1 MITAALPYANGP
13 VHIGHL
19 AGVYIPA
26 DVYARF
32 QRRSGKDVAFICGS
46 DEHGIPITIRAKKE
60 GVTPQDIV
68 DKYHEIIKKSF
79 SDLGISF
86 DEYSRTTSEKH
97 YETSQDFFKVLY
109 EKGKFTE
116 EMSEQYFDE
125 QAGEF
130 LADRYIVGTCPN
142 CGNENAYGDQCE
154 KCGSTLS
161 PSELINPKSMLSGNV
176 PILKETKNWYL
187 PLNEY
192 EDFLNEWIIEGHKD
206 DWKTNVY
213 GQVKSW
219 LNDGLKPRAMT
230 RDLNWGVPVPLPG
243 AEGKVLYVWF
253 DAPIGYISFTKE
265 WAEKNG
271 KDWKDYWQSEASDL
285 VHFIG
290 KDNIVFHCIIFPAM
304 MKAHGDYIMPANVP
318 AFEFLNLEN
327 DKISTSRNWA
337 VWAHEYVEDFP
348 GQQDVLRYALLSSA
362 PETKDNNFTWKD
374 FQTKNNSELVGIF
387 GNFINRVAVLI
398 HKYYDG
404 IVPHPL
410 TSITT
415 KQEKIL
421 QNLDSIHLDKNKDIE
436 IKEVYVNEDVLA
448 EINNSAKEIAGFLE
462 NYEFRNSLTAL
473 MNLARFGNQYLQTEE
488 PWKTI
493 KDSPEKAANSLFVGA
508 QIAVALAQLCEPF
521 MPFSSEKLLT
531 MFNVQKSEWIDVETK
546 SVLIESGH
554 QINASSLLFS
564 KIEDDVIEAQIQKL
578 ENTKQNNK
586 KTNPN
591 ANPMKDEITFD
602 DFTKID
608 LRTATILEAEKVEK
622 ADKLLKL
629 TVDTGV
635 DVRTVVSG
643 IAESFTPEEVIGKQ
657 VMILLNLAPRKIRG
671 IESQGMLLLT
681 TKPDGK
687 LSFVT
692 PDDSNV
698 ENGIEI
704 G

>member
-19 AGVYIPA
+19 AGVYVPA
-26 DVYARF
+26 DAYARF
-32 QRRSGKDVAFICGS
+32 QRRLGKDVAFICGS

-68 DKYHEIIKKSF
+68 DKYHEVIKKSF

-86 DEYSRTTSEKH
+86 DEYSRTTSKKH
-97 YETSQDFFKVLY
+97 HEVSQEFFKTLY
-109 EKGKFTE
+109 NKEKFQE
-116 EMSEQYFDE
+116 EISEQYFDE
-125 QAGEF
+125 QANEF
-130 LADRYIVGTCPN
+130 LADRYIVGTCPT
-142 CGNENAYGDQCE
+142 CGNDGAYGDQCE

-161 PSELINPKSMLSGNV
+161 PSELINPKSALSGNIPV
-176 PILKETKNWYL
+176 LKETKNWYL
-187 PLNEY
+187 PLNQY
-192 EDFLNEWIIEGHKD
+192 EDFLNDWIIEGHKD
-206 DWKTNVY
+206 DWKPNVY

-230 RDLNWGVPVPLPG
+230 RDLNWGVPVPLSD

-271 KDWKDYWQSEASDL
+271 KNWKDYWQNENTDL
-285 VHFIG
+285 IHFIG

-304 MKAHGDYIMPANVP
+304 MKAHGDYVMPTNVP

-337 VWAHEYVEDFP
+337 VWAHEYVEEFP

-404 IVPHPL
+404 TVPHGDANANEL
-410 TSITT
+410 REI
-415 KQEKIL
+415 EK
-421 QNLDSIHLDKNKDIE
+421 
-436 IKEVYVNEDVLA
+436 
-448 EINNSAKEIAGFLE
+448 SAKEIETFLE
-462 NYEFRNSLTAL
+462 NFEFRNALAAL

-493 KDSPEKAANSLFVGA
+493 KENPEKTAHSLFVGA

-521 MPFSSEKLLT
+521 MPFSSEKLLK
-531 MFNVQKSEWIDVETK
+531 MFNIDKKNWQEI
-546 SVLIESGH
+546 SGVLIESGH
-554 QINASSLLFS
+554 QIGEASLLYS
-564 KIEDDVIEAQIQKL
+564 KIEDDVIEVQIQKL
-578 ENTKQNNK
+578 ENTKQSNK

-591 ANPMKDEITFD
+591 ANPMKNEIQFD

-629 TVDTGV
+629 KVDTGV

-643 IAESFTPEEVIGKQ
+643 IAESFTPEECVGKQ

-692 PDDSNV
+692 PDDQV
-698 ENGIEI
+698 ENGVEI

>member
-1 MITAALPYANGP
+1 MSNRKMITAALPYANGP

-32 QRRSGKDVAFICGS
+32 QRRSGKEVAFICGS

-86 DEYSRTTSEKH
+86 DEYSRTTSQKH
-97 YETSQDFFKVLY
+97 YETSQEFFKVLY

-116 EMSEQYFDE
+116 EVSEQYFDE

-192 EDFLNEWIIEGHKD
+192 ESFLNEWIIEGHKD
-206 DWKTNVY
+206 DWKPNVY

-271 KDWKDYWQSEASDL
+271 KDWKDYWQSAESDL

-290 KDNIVFHCIIFPAM
+290 KDNIVFHCIIFPSM
-304 MKAHGDYIMPANVP
+304 MKAHGDFIMPDNVP

-374 FQTKNNSELVGIF
+374 FQTKNNSELVNKF
-387 GNFINRVAVLI
+387 GNFINRVISFTNKNFEGKVPSGVLDEESKTVI
-398 HKYYDG
+398 K
-404 IVPHPL
+404 
-410 TSITT
+410 TT
-415 KQEKIL
+415 IEKV
-421 QNLDSIHLDKNKDIE
+421 SYHLEK
-436 IKEVYVNEDVLA
+436 
-448 EINNSAKEIAGFLE
+448 
-462 NYEFRNSLTAL
+462 YEFRNSLNAFMEL
-473 MNLARFGNQYLQTEE
+473 VDYGNLYLQNAA

-493 KDSPEKAANSLFVGA
+493 KDDINVAGQSMFVGA
-508 QIAVALAQLCEPF
+508 QIAAVVAQLCEPF
-521 MPFSSEKLLT
+521 MPFSAEKLFDY
-531 MFNVQKSEWIDVETK
+531 FNIEKKNWKDLQNSEIQ
-546 SVLIESGH
+546 IEAGH
-554 QINASSLLFS
+554 KIENAPLLFTP
-564 KIEDDVIEAQIQKL
+564 IEDSVIEAQIQKL

-586 KTNPN
+586 KTNPS
-591 ANPMKDEITFD
+591 ANPMKEEITFD

-629 TVDTGV
+629 KVDTGV

-643 IAESFTPEEVIGKQ
+643 IAESFNPEELIGKQ

-692 PDDSNV
+692 PDDSTV

>member
-1 MITAALPYANGP
+1 MQNRKMITAALPYANGP

-19 AGVYIPA
+19 AGVYVPA

-32 QRRSGKDVAFICGS
+32 QRRLGNDVAFICGS

-60 GVTPQDIV
+60 GVTPQNIV
-68 DKYHEIIKKSF
+68 DKYHAIIKKSF
-79 SDLGISF
+79 EDLGISF
-86 DEYSRTTSEKH
+86 DEYSRTSSENHKK
-97 YETSQDFFKVLY
+97 TSQDFFLKMY
-109 EKGKFTE
+109 ENGKFTE
-116 EMSEQYFDE
+116 EISEQYYDE

-142 CGNENAYGDQCE
+142 CQNDGAYGDQCE
-154 KCGSTLS
+154 KCGTTLS
-161 PSELINPKSMLSGNV
+161 PSELINPKSALSGNIPV
-176 PILKETKNWYL
+176 LKETKNWYL

-192 EDFLNEWIIEGHKD
+192 ESFLNEWIIEGHKD

-230 RDLNWGVPVPLPG
+230 RDLNWGVQVPLPD

-271 KDWKDYWQSEASDL
+271 KDWKDYWQNENSDL
-285 VHFIG
+285 IHFIG

-337 VWAHEYVEDFP
+337 VWAHEYVEEFP

-387 GNFINRVAVLI
+387 GNFINRVAVLV
-398 HKYYDG
+398 HKYYNG
-404 IVPHPL
+404 VIPEGNANAEEL
-410 TSITT
+410 
-415 KQEKIL
+415 L
-421 QNLDSIHLDKNKDIE
+421 E
-436 IKEVYVNEDVLA
+436 ISKA
-448 EINNSAKEIAGFLE
+448 AKEIHESLDK
-462 NYEFRNSLTAL
+462 YEFRNALSAL

-493 KDSPEKAANSLFVGA
+493 KDQPEKAAHSLFVGA

-521 MPFSSEKLLT
+521 MPFSSEKLLN
-531 MFNVQKSEWIDVETK
+531 MFNTSKITWQEVENAN
-546 SVLIESGH
+546 VLIETGY
-554 QINASSLLFS
+554 QMNEASLLFS

-578 ENTKQNNK
+578 ENTKQSNK

-591 ANPMKDEITFD
+591 ANPMKEEITFD

-629 TVDTGV
+629 KVDTGV

-681 TKPDGK
+681 TKEDGK

-692 PDDSNV
+692 PDDQV
-698 ENGIEI
+698 GNGIEI

>member
-1 MITAALPYANGP
+1 MSNRKMITAALPYANGP

-32 QRRSGKDVAFICGS
+32 QRRSGKNVAFICGS

-86 DEYSRTTSEKH
+86 DEYSRTTSANH
-97 YETSQDFFKVLY
+97 RETSQDFFKVLY

-125 QAGEF
+125 QANEF

-142 CGNENAYGDQCE
+142 CGNDNAYGDQCE

-206 DWKTNVY
+206 DWKPNVY

-230 RDLNWGVPVPLPG
+230 RDLNWGVPVPLPN
-243 AEGKVLYVWF
+243 ADGKVLYVWF

-265 WAEKNG
+265 WAAKNG
-271 KDWKDYWQSEASDL
+271 KDWKDYWKSENSDL

-304 MKAHGDYIMPANVP
+304 MKAHGDFNMPKNVP

-404 IVPHPL
+404 IVPQ
-410 TSITT
+410 S
-415 KQEKIL
+415 
-421 QNLDSIHLDKNKDIE
+421 D
-436 IKEVYVNEDVLA
+436 VNAPELA
-448 EINNSAKEIAGFLE
+448 EINKAAKEIAGFLE

-493 KDSPEKAANSLFVGA
+493 KDNPEKAANSLFVGA

-521 MPFSSEKLLT
+521 MPFSSEKLLNT
-531 MFNVQKSEWIDVETK
+531 FNVQKSDWKDVETK
-546 SVLIESGH
+546 SVLIETGH
-554 QINASSLLFS
+554 KINEASLLFS

-578 ENTKQNNK
+578 EDTKQNNK

-602 DFTKID
+602 DFMKID
-608 LRTATILEAEKVEK
+608 LRTATITEAEKVEK

-692 PDDSNV
+692 PDDSTV

>member
-1 MITAALPYANGP
+1 MSNRKMITAALPYANGP

-32 QRRSGKDVAFICGS
+32 QRRLGKDVAFICGS

-68 DKYHEIIKKSF
+68 DKYHEVIKKSF
-79 SDLGISF
+79 ADLGISF
-86 DEYSRTTSEKH
+86 DEYSRTTSKKH
-97 YETSQDFFKVLY
+97 YETSQDFFKTLY

-116 EMSEQYFDE
+116 EVSEQYFDE
-125 QAGEF
+125 QANEF

-176 PILKETKNWYL
+176 PVLKATKNWYL

-192 EDFLNEWIIEGHKD
+192 ESFLNEWIIEGHKD
-206 DWKTNVY
+206 DWKPNVY

-271 KDWKDYWQSEASDL
+271 KDWKDYWQSEGSDL

-290 KDNIVFHCIIFPAM
+290 KDNIVFHCIIFPSM
-304 MKAHGDYIMPANVP
+304 MKAHGDYIMPKNVP

-398 HKYYDG
+398 NKNFDG
-404 IVPHPL
+404 IIP
-410 TSITT
+410 
-415 KQEKIL
+415 EG
-421 QNLDSIHLDKNKDIE
+421 DINAPELEEIGIKATE
-436 IKEVYVNEDVLA
+436 IKNY
-448 EINNSAKEIAGFLE
+448 LE
-462 NYEFRNSLTAL
+462 NYEFRNALTSF
-473 MNLARFGNQYLQTEE
+473 MNLARFGNKYLADEE

-493 KDSPEKAANSLFVGA
+493 KTDLDKTKKILFIGA
-508 QIAVALAQLCEPF
+508 QIAAALGNLAEPF
-521 MPFSSEKLLT
+521 LPFTAQKIYDI
-531 MFNVQKSEWIDVETK
+531 FNIKQMNWNDIEHSK
-546 SVLIESGH
+546 VLIEAGH
-554 QINASSLLFS
+554 KINVAPLLFS
-564 KIEDDVIEAQIQKL
+564 QIEDSVIDAQIEKL
-578 ENTKQNNK
+578 EQTKQNNK

-591 ANPMKDEITFD
+591 ATPMKEQINFD

-681 TKPDGK
+681 TKSDGK

-692 PDDSNV
+692 PDDQV

>member
-32 QRRSGKDVAFICGS
+32 NRRLGKDVAFICGS

-79 SDLGISF
+79 ADLGISF
-86 DEYSRTTSEKH
+86 DEYSRTTSPKH
-97 YETSQDFFKVLY
+97 KEVSQDFFSTLY
-109 EKGKFTE
+109 NKNKFIE
-116 EMSEQYFDE
+116 EVSEQYFDE
-125 QAGEF
+125 QANEF

-187 PLNEY
+187 PLNDY
-192 EDFLNEWIIEGHKD
+192 ENFLNEWIIEGHKD
-206 DWKTNVY
+206 WKPNVY

-219 LNDGLKPRAMT
+219 LTDGLKPRAMT
-230 RDLNWGVPVPLPG
+230 RDLNWGVPVPLPN

-253 DAPIGYISFTKE
+253 DAPIGYISFTQE

-271 KDWKDYWQSEASDL
+271 KDWKEYWKNENSDL
-285 VHFIG
+285 IHFIG

-304 MKAHGDYIMPANVP
+304 MKAHGEYVMPTNVP

-337 VWAHEYVEDFP
+337 VWAHEYVEEFP
-348 GQQDVLRYALLSSA
+348 GQQDVLRYSLLSSA

-404 IVPHPL
+404 IVPVGN
-410 TSITT
+410 
-415 KQEKIL
+415 E
-421 QNLDSIHLDKNKDIE
+421 NAD
-436 IKEVYVNEDVLA
+436 EV
-448 EINNSAKEIAGFLE
+448 KEITKAATEVETFLE
-462 NYEFRNSLTAL
+462 NYEFRNALTSM
-473 MNLARFGNQYLQTEE
+473 MNLARFGNQYLQIEE

-493 KDSPEKAANSLFVGA
+493 KTDPEKAANSLFIAA
-508 QIAVALAQLCEPF
+508 QIAVGLAQICEPF
-521 MPFSSEKLLT
+521 LPFSAEKLQK
-531 MFNVQKSEWIDVETK
+531 MFNVSQMNWADLKEEKI
-546 SVLIESGH
+546 LIKTGH
-554 QINASSLLFS
+554 QINEASLLFS
-564 KIEDDVIEAQIQKL
+564 KIEDETIEFQIQKL
-578 ENTKQNNK
+578 ENTKESNK
-586 KTNPN
+586 KTNPK
-591 ANPMKDEITFD
+591 ANPMKDEIQFD

-608 LRTATILEAEKVEK
+608 LRTATILTAEKVEK
-622 ADKLLKL
+622 ADKLLKFS
-629 TVDTGV
+629 VDTGV
-635 DVRTVVSG
+635 DVRTIVSG
-643 IAESFTPEEVIGKQ
+643 VAESFTPEECVGKQ

-681 TKPDGK
+681 NNAEGK
-687 LSFVT
+687 LVFVT
-692 PDDSNV
+692 PTETV

>member
-32 QRRSGKDVAFICGS
+32 QRNTGQEIAFICGS

-60 GVTPQDIV
+60 GITPQDVV

-79 SDLGISF
+79 ADLGISF
-86 DEYSRTTSEKH
+86 DEYSRTTSKKH
-97 YETSQDFFKVLY
+97 YEVSQEFFLNLY
-109 EKGKFTE
+109 NKGKFE
-116 EMSEQYFDE
+116 EEISEQFFDE

-130 LADRYIVGTCPN
+130 LADRYIVGTCPK
-142 CGNENAYGDQCE
+142 CSNENAYGDQCE

-161 PSELINPKSMLSGNV
+161 PTELINPKSMLSGNT

-192 EDFLNEWIIEGHKD
+192 ENFLNEWIIKGHQD
-206 DWKTNVY
+206 DWKPNVY

-230 RDLNWGVPVPLPG
+230 RDLNWGVPVPLPN

-253 DAPIGYISFTKE
+253 DAPIGYISFTQE

-271 KDWKDYWQSEASDL
+271 KNWKDFWQNEETDL
-285 VHFIG
+285 IHFIG
-290 KDNIVFHCIIFPAM
+290 KDNIVFHCIIFPSM
-304 MKAHGDYIMPANVP
+304 MKAHGDYIMPKNVP

-348 GQQDVLRYALLSSA
+348 DQQDALRYALLSSA

-387 GNFINRVAVLI
+387 GNFINRVTVLTQ
-398 HKYYDG
+398 KYYNG
-404 IVPHPL
+404 IVPQPNEFEQVDKDLFHEMQQIP
-410 TSITT
+410 
-415 KQEKIL
+415 EKIGK
-421 QNLDSIHLDKNKDIE
+421 NLD
-436 IKEVYVNEDVLA
+436 
-448 EINNSAKEIAGFLE
+448 
-462 NYEFRNSLTAL
+462 EFRFRDALTEM
-473 MNLARFGNQYLQTEE
+473 MNLARLGNKYLADEE
-488 PWKTI
+488 PWKVI
-493 KDSPEKAANSLFVGA
+493 KDNPERVKTQMFCALQVAG
-508 QIAVALAQLCEPF
+508 ALAYLCEPF
-521 MPFSSEKLLT
+521 LPFTS
-531 MFNVQKSEWIDVETK
+531 QKMK
-546 SVLIESGH
+546 SGLNLGNKNWYEVLNTPPIPTGH
-554 QINASSLLFS
+554 QINEMPLLFS
-564 KIEDDVIEAQIQKL
+564 KIEDDVIEAQIKKL
-578 ENTKQNNK
+578 ENTKINNQ

-591 ANPMKDEITFD
+591 ANPMKEQISFD

-629 TVDTGV
+629 KVDTGV

-643 IAESFTPEEVIGKQ
+643 IAESFSPEEIIGKQ

-692 PDDSNV
+692 PDEKV

>member
-1 MITAALPYANGP
+1 MQKIRKKKMSDRKLITAALPYANGP

-32 QRRSGKDVAFICGS
+32 NRRLGKDVAFICGS

-68 DKYHEIIKKSF
+68 DQYHEIIKKSF
-79 SDLGISF
+79 QDLGISF
-86 DEYSRTTSEKH
+86 DEYSRTTSPKH
-97 YETSQDFFKVLY
+97 KEVSQDFFTTLY
-109 EKGKFTE
+109 NKDKFIE
-116 EMSEQYFDE
+116 ETSEQYFDE
-125 QAGEF
+125 QANEF

-187 PLNEY
+187 PLNDY
-192 EDFLNEWIIEGHKD
+192 EDFLNEWIIEGHKN
-206 DWKTNVY
+206 DWKPNVY

-219 LNDGLKPRAMT
+219 LTDGLKPRAMT
-230 RDLNWGVPVPLPG
+230 RDLNWGVPVPLPN
-243 AEGKVLYVWF
+243 ADGKVLYVWF
-253 DAPIGYISFTKE
+253 DAPIGYISFTQE

-271 KDWKDYWQSEASDL
+271 KDWKDYWQNDNADL

-304 MKAHGDYIMPANVP
+304 MKAHGDYKMPTNVP

-337 VWAHEYVEDFP
+337 VWAHEYVEEFP
-348 GQQDVLRYALLSSA
+348 GQQDVLRYSLLSSA

-404 IVPHPL
+404 IVPAGNENAEEL
-410 TSITT
+410 NEITKAAT
-415 KQEKIL
+415 
-421 QNLDSIHLDKNKDIE
+421 
-436 IKEVYVNEDVLA
+436 EVEN
-448 EINNSAKEIAGFLE
+448 FLE
-462 NYEFRNSLTAL
+462 HYEFRNALTAM
-473 MNLARFGNQYLQTEE
+473 MNLARFGNQYLQIEE

-493 KDSPEKAANSLFVGA
+493 KTDPEKAANSLFIAA
-508 QIAVALAQLCEPF
+508 QIAVGLAQICEPF
-521 MPFSSEKLLT
+521 LPFSAEKLQK
-531 MFNVQKSEWIDVETK
+531 MFNVSQLSWSEIKEEK
-546 SVLIESGH
+546 VLIKTGH
-554 QINASSLLFS
+554 QINEASLLFS
-564 KIEDDVIEAQIQKL
+564 KIEDETIEFQIQKL
-578 ENTKQNNK
+578 ENTKESNK
-586 KTNPN
+586 KTNPK
-591 ANPMKDEITFD
+591 ANPMKDEIQFD

-608 LRTATILEAEKVEK
+608 LRTATILTAEKVEK
-622 ADKLLKL
+622 ADKLLKFS
-629 TVDTGV
+629 VDTGV

-643 IAESFTPEEVIGKQ
+643 VAESFTPEECVGKQ

-681 TKPDGK
+681 NNAEGK
-687 LSFVT
+687 LVFVT
-692 PDDSNV
+692 PTETVD
-698 ENGIEI
+698 NGVEI

>member
-1 MITAALPYANGP
+1 MQQIQNKNMSDRKMITAALPYANGP

-19 AGVYIPA
+19 AGVYVPA

-32 QRRSGKDVAFICGS
+32 QRRMGKDVAFICGS

-79 SDLGISF
+79 KDLGISF
-86 DEYSRTTSEKH
+86 DEYSRTTSHKH
-97 YETSQDFFKVLY
+97 YEVSQDFFTTLY
-109 EKGKFTE
+109 NKDKFVE
-116 EMSEQYFDE
+116 EISEQYFDE

-161 PSELINPKSMLSGNV
+161 PAELINPKSMLSGNV
-176 PILKETKNWYL
+176 PVLKETKNWYL

-192 EDFLNEWIIEGHKD
+192 ENFLNQWIIEGHKD
-206 DWKTNVY
+206 DWKPNVY

-230 RDLNWGVPVPLPG
+230 RDLNWGVPVPLPD
-243 AEGKVLYVWF
+243 ADGKVLYVWF
-253 DAPIGYISFTKE
+253 DAPIGYISFTQE

-271 KDWKDYWQSEASDL
+271 KNWKDYWQSDNSDL
-285 VHFIG
+285 IHFIG

-304 MKAHGDYIMPANVP
+304 MKAHGDYVMPANVP

-337 VWAHEYVEDFP
+337 VWAHEYVEEFP

-387 GNFINRVAVLI
+387 GNFINRVTVLI

-404 IVPHPL
+404 IIPDGNENAEEL
-410 TSITT
+410 
-415 KQEKIL
+415 
-421 QNLDSIHLDKNKDIE
+421 N
-436 IKEVYVNEDVLA
+436 EVA
-448 EINNSAKEIAGFLE
+448 KHAKEIETFLE
-462 NYEFRNSLTAL
+462 NFEFRNALSSL

-493 KDSPEKAANSLFVGA
+493 KEKPEKAANSLFVAA
-508 QIAVALAQLCEPF
+508 QIAVGLAQISEPF
-521 MPFSSEKLLT
+521 MPFSSEKLLN
-531 MFNVQKSEWIDVETK
+531 MFNVSQMNWRDIENQKILVKT
-546 SVLIESGH
+546 GH
-554 QINASSLLFS
+554 QINPSELLFS
-564 KIEDDVIEAQIQKL
+564 KIEDETIDFQIQKL
-578 ENTKQNNK
+578 ENTKLSNA

-591 ANPMKDEITFD
+591 ATPMKDEIQFD

-629 TVDTGV
+629 KVDTGV
-635 DVRTVVSG
+635 DIRTVVSG
-643 IAESFTPEEVIGKQ
+643 IAESFSPEELVGKQ

-692 PDDSNV
+692 PDEKV

>member
-1 MITAALPYANGP
+1 MSKRKMITAALPYANGP

-32 QRRSGKDVAFICGS
+32 QRNTGQEVAFICGS

-60 GVTPQDIV
+60 GITPQDVV

-79 SDLGISF
+79 ADLGISF
-86 DEYSRTTSEKH
+86 DEYSRTTSKKH
-97 YETSQDFFKVLY
+97 YEVSQEFFLNLY
-109 EKGKFTE
+109 NKDKFE
-116 EMSEQYFDE
+116 EEISEQFFDE

-130 LADRYIVGTCPN
+130 LADRYIVGTCPK
-142 CGNENAYGDQCE
+142 CSNENAYGDQCE

-161 PSELINPKSMLSGNV
+161 PTELINPKSMLSGNT

-192 EDFLNEWIIEGHKD
+192 ENFLNEWIIKGHQD
-206 DWKTNVY
+206 DWKPNVY

-230 RDLNWGVPVPLPG
+230 RDLNWGVPVPLPN

-253 DAPIGYISFTKE
+253 DAPIGYISFTQE

-271 KDWKDYWQSEASDL
+271 KNWKDFWQNEETDL
-285 VHFIG
+285 IHFIG
-290 KDNIVFHCIIFPAM
+290 KDNIVFHCIIFPSM
-304 MKAHGDYIMPANVP
+304 MKAHGDYIMPKNVP

-348 GQQDVLRYALLSSA
+348 DQQDALRYALLSSA

-387 GNFINRVAVLI
+387 GNFINRVTVLTQ
-398 HKYYDG
+398 KYYNG
-404 IVPHPL
+404 IVPQPNEFEQVDKDLFHEMQQIP
-410 TSITT
+410 
-415 KQEKIL
+415 EKIGK
-421 QNLDSIHLDKNKDIE
+421 NLD
-436 IKEVYVNEDVLA
+436 
-448 EINNSAKEIAGFLE
+448 
-462 NYEFRNSLTAL
+462 EFRFRDALTEM
-473 MNLARFGNQYLQTEE
+473 MNLARLGNKYLADEE
-488 PWKTI
+488 PWKVI
-493 KDSPEKAANSLFVGA
+493 KDNLERVKTQMFCALQVAG
-508 QIAVALAQLCEPF
+508 ALAYLCEPF
-521 MPFSSEKLLT
+521 LPFTS
-531 MFNVQKSEWIDVETK
+531 QKMKAGLNLGNKNWYE
-546 SVLIESGH
+546 VLNTPPIPTGH
-554 QINASSLLFS
+554 QINEMPLLFS
-564 KIEDDVIEAQIQKL
+564 KIEDDVIEAQIKKL
-578 ENTKQNNK
+578 ENTKINNQ

-591 ANPMKDEITFD
+591 ANPMKEQISFD

-629 TVDTGV
+629 KVDTGV

-643 IAESFTPEEVIGKQ
+643 IAESFSPEEIIGKQ

-692 PDDSNV
+692 PDEKV

>member
-1 MITAALPYANGP
+1 MSNKKLITAALPYANGP

-26 DVYARF
+26 DVYARY
-32 QRRSGKDVAFICGS
+32 QRNTGKDVAFICGS

-60 GVTPQDIV
+60 SVTPQDIV

-79 SDLGISF
+79 ADLGISF
-86 DEYSRTTSEKH
+86 DEYSRTTSKKH
-97 YETSQDFFKVLY
+97 YEVSQDFFTTLY
-109 EKGKFTE
+109 NKDKFTE
-116 EMSEQYFDE
+116 EVSEQYFDE
-125 QAGEF
+125 QANEF

-161 PSELINPKSMLSGNV
+161 PTELINPKSALSGNIPV
-176 PILKETKNWYL
+176 LKSTKNWYL

-192 EDFLNEWIIEGHKD
+192 ENFLNEWIIEGHKD
-206 DWKTNVY
+206 DWKPNVY

-230 RDLNWGVPVPLPG
+230 RDLNWGVPVPLPD
-243 AEGKVLYVWF
+243 ADGKVMYVWF
-253 DAPIGYISFTKE
+253 DAPIGYISFTQE

-271 KDWKDYWQSEASDL
+271 KNWKDYWQSENSDL
-285 VHFIG
+285 IHFIG

-304 MKAHGDYIMPANVP
+304 MKAHGDYVMPKNVP

-348 GQQDVLRYALLSSA
+348 NQQDVLRYALLSSA

-387 GNFINRVAVLI
+387 GNFINRVAVLTQ
-398 HKYYDG
+398 KYYEG
-404 IVPHPL
+404 EVPAPNEFQQIDKDLYHEIQQIPAKVGK
-410 TSITT
+410 S
-415 KQEKIL
+415 
-421 QNLDSIHLDKNKDIE
+421 LDEFRFRDA
-436 IKEVYVNEDVLA
+436 LA
-448 EINNSAKEIAGFLE
+448 EM
-462 NYEFRNSLTAL
+462 
-473 MNLARFGNQYLQTEE
+473 MNLARLGNKYLADEE
-488 PWKTI
+488 PWKVI
-493 KDSPEKAANSLFVGA
+493 KDNPERVKTQMYCALQVAG
-508 QIAVALAQLCEPF
+508 ALAYLCEPF
-521 MPFSSEKLLT
+521 LPFTSEK
-531 MFNVQKSEWIDVETK
+531 MMRGFNLGEKKWGEVLATPPLEAGHKISEMP
-546 SVLIESGH
+546 
-554 QINASSLLFS
+554 LLFS
-564 KIEDDVIEAQIQKL
+564 KIEDETIDAQIQKL
-578 ENTKQNNK
+578 ENTKQSNK

-591 ANPMKDEITFD
+591 ANPMKNEITFD

-629 TVDTGV
+629 KVDTGV

-643 IAESFTPEEVIGKQ
+643 IAESFTPEEVVGKQ

-692 PDDSNV
+692 PDETV
-698 ENGIEI
+698 ENGVEI

>member
-1 MITAALPYANGP
+1 MSKRKMITAALPYANGP

-32 QRRSGKDVAFICGS
+32 QRNTGQEVAFICGS

-60 GVTPQDIV
+60 GITPQDVV

-79 SDLGISF
+79 ADLGISF
-86 DEYSRTTSEKH
+86 DEYSRTTSKKH
-97 YETSQDFFKVLY
+97 YEVSQEFFLNLY
-109 EKGKFTE
+109 NKGKFE
-116 EMSEQYFDE
+116 EEISEQFFDE

-130 LADRYIVGTCPN
+130 LADRYIVGTCPK
-142 CGNENAYGDQCE
+142 CSNENAYGDQCE

-161 PSELINPKSMLSGNV
+161 PTELINPKSMLSGNT
-176 PILKETKNWYL
+176 PILKGTKNWYL

-192 EDFLNEWIIEGHKD
+192 ENFLNEWIIKGHQD
-206 DWKTNVY
+206 DWKPNVY

-230 RDLNWGVPVPLPG
+230 RDLNWGVPVPLPN

-253 DAPIGYISFTKE
+253 DAPIGYISFTQE

-271 KDWKDYWQSEASDL
+271 KNWKDFWQNEETDL

-290 KDNIVFHCIIFPAM
+290 KDNIVFHCIIFPSM
-304 MKAHGDYIMPANVP
+304 MKAHGDYIMPKNVP

-348 GQQDVLRYALLSSA
+348 DQQDTLRYALLSSA

-387 GNFINRVAVLI
+387 GNFINRVTVLTQ
-398 HKYYDG
+398 KYYNG
-404 IVPHPL
+404 IVPQPNEFEQVDKDLYHEMQQIPD
-410 TSITT
+410 
-415 KQEKIL
+415 KIGN
-421 QNLDSIHLDKNKDIE
+421 NLD
-436 IKEVYVNEDVLA
+436 
-448 EINNSAKEIAGFLE
+448 
-462 NYEFRNSLTAL
+462 EFRFRDALTEM
-473 MNLARFGNQYLQTEE
+473 MNLARLGNKYLADEE
-488 PWKTI
+488 PWKVI
-493 KDSPEKAANSLFVGA
+493 KDNPERVKTQMFCALQVAG
-508 QIAVALAQLCEPF
+508 ALAYLCEPF
-521 MPFSSEKLLT
+521 LPFTS
-531 MFNVQKSEWIDVETK
+531 QKMK
-546 SVLIESGH
+546 SGLNLGDKNWYEVLNTPPIPTGH
-554 QINASSLLFS
+554 QINEMPLLFS
-564 KIEDDVIEAQIQKL
+564 KIEDDVIEAQIKKL
-578 ENTKQNNK
+578 ENTKINNQ

-591 ANPMKDEITFD
+591 ANPMKEQISFD

-629 TVDTGV
+629 KVDTGV

-643 IAESFTPEEVIGKQ
+643 IAESFSPEEIIGKQ

-692 PDDSNV
+692 PDEKV

>member
-32 QRRSGKDVAFICGS
+32 QRRLGKDVAFICGS

-68 DKYHEIIKKSF
+68 DRYHEIIKKSF

-86 DEYSRTTSEKH
+86 DEYSRTTSANH
-97 YETSQDFFKVLY
+97 RETSQDFFKVLY

-176 PILKETKNWYL
+176 PVLKETKNWYL

-219 LNDGLKPRAMT
+219 LHDGLKPRAMT
-230 RDLNWGVPVPLPG
+230 RDLNWGVPVPLPN

-265 WAEKNG
+265 WAAKNG
-271 KDWKDYWQSEASDL
+271 KDWKDYWQNENSDL
-285 VHFIG
+285 IHFIG
-290 KDNIVFHCIIFPAM
+290 KDNIVFHCIIFPSM
-304 MKAHGDYIMPANVP
+304 MKAHGDYVMPKNVP

-327 DKISTSRNWA
+327 EKISTSRNWA

-404 IVPHPL
+404 IVP
-410 TSITT
+410 
-415 KQEKIL
+415 QG
-421 QNLDSIHLDKNKDIE
+421 D
-436 IKEVYVNEDVLA
+436 VNATELA
-448 EINNSAKEIAGFLE
+448 EINKSAKEISGFLE

-493 KDSPEKAANSLFVGA
+493 KDNPEKAAHSLFVGA

-521 MPFSSEKLLT
+521 MPFSSEKLLN
-531 MFNVQKSEWIDVETK
+531 MFNVQKSDWSDVENK
-546 SVLIESGH
+546 SVLIETGH
-554 QINASSLLFS
+554 KINEASLLFS

-591 ANPMKDEITFD
+591 ANPMKEQIQFD
-602 DFTKID
+602 DFAKID
-608 LRTATILEAEKVEK
+608 LRTATILTAEKVEK
-622 ADKLLKL
+622 ADKLLKF

-643 IAESFTPEEVIGKQ
+643 VAESFSPEELVGKQ

-671 IESQGMLLLT
+671 IESQGMFLLT

-692 PDDSNV
+692 PDETV

>member
-1 MITAALPYANGP
+1 MSKRKMITAALPYANGP

-32 QRRSGKDVAFICGS
+32 QRNTGQEIAFICGS

-60 GVTPQDIV
+60 GITPQDVV

-79 SDLGISF
+79 ADLGISF
-86 DEYSRTTSEKH
+86 DEYSRTTSKKH
-97 YETSQDFFKVLY
+97 YEVSQEFFLNLY
-109 EKGKFTE
+109 NKGKFE
-116 EMSEQYFDE
+116 EEISEQFFDE

-130 LADRYIVGTCPN
+130 LADRYIVGTCPK
-142 CGNENAYGDQCE
+142 CSNENAYGDQCE

-161 PSELINPKSMLSGNV
+161 PTELINPKSMLSGNTPV
-176 PILKETKNWYL
+176 LKETKNWYL

-192 EDFLNEWIIEGHKD
+192 ENFLNEWIIKGHQD
-206 DWKTNVY
+206 DWKPNVY

-230 RDLNWGVPVPLPG
+230 RDLNWGVPVPLPN

-253 DAPIGYISFTKE
+253 DAPIGYISFTQE

-271 KDWKDYWQSEASDL
+271 KNWKDFWQNEETDL
-285 VHFIG
+285 IHFIG
-290 KDNIVFHCIIFPAM
+290 KDNIVFHCIIFPSM
-304 MKAHGDYIMPANVP
+304 MKAHGDYIMPKNVP

-348 GQQDVLRYALLSSA
+348 DQQDALRYALLYSA

-387 GNFINRVAVLI
+387 GNFINRVTVLTQ
-398 HKYYDG
+398 KYYNG
-404 IVPHPL
+404 IVPQPNEFEQVDKDLYHEMQQIP
-410 TSITT
+410 
-415 KQEKIL
+415 EKIGK
-421 QNLDSIHLDKNKDIE
+421 NLD
-436 IKEVYVNEDVLA
+436 
-448 EINNSAKEIAGFLE
+448 
-462 NYEFRNSLTAL
+462 EFRFRDALTEM
-473 MNLARFGNQYLQTEE
+473 MNLARLGNKYLADEE
-488 PWKTI
+488 PWKVI
-493 KDSPEKAANSLFVGA
+493 KDNPERVKTQMFCALQVAG
-508 QIAVALAQLCEPF
+508 ALAYLCEPF
-521 MPFSSEKLLT
+521 LPFTS
-531 MFNVQKSEWIDVETK
+531 QKMK
-546 SVLIESGH
+546 SGLNLGNKNWYEVLITPPIPTGH
-554 QINASSLLFS
+554 QINEMPLLFS
-564 KIEDDVIEAQIQKL
+564 KIEDDVIEAQIKKL
-578 ENTKQNNK
+578 ENTKINNQ

-591 ANPMKDEITFD
+591 ANPMKEQISFD

-629 TVDTGV
+629 KVDTGV

-643 IAESFTPEEVIGKQ
+643 IAESFSPEEIIGKQ

-692 PDDSNV
+692 PDEKV

>member
-1 MITAALPYANGP
+1 MSKRKMITAALPYANGP

-32 QRRSGKDVAFICGS
+32 QRNTGQEIAFICGS

-60 GVTPQDIV
+60 GITPQDVV

-79 SDLGISF
+79 ADLGISF
-86 DEYSRTTSEKH
+86 DEYSRTTSKKH
-97 YETSQDFFKVLY
+97 YEVSQEFFLNLY
-109 EKGKFTE
+109 NKGKFE
-116 EMSEQYFDE
+116 EEISEQFFDE

-130 LADRYIVGTCPN
+130 LADRYIVGTCPK
-142 CGNENAYGDQCE
+142 CSNENAYGDQCE

-161 PSELINPKSMLSGNV
+161 PTELINPKSMLSGNTPV
-176 PILKETKNWYL
+176 LKETKNWYL

-192 EDFLNEWIIEGHKD
+192 ENFLNEWIIKRHQD
-206 DWKTNVY
+206 DWKPNVY

-230 RDLNWGVPVPLPG
+230 RDLNWGVPVPLPN

-253 DAPIGYISFTKE
+253 DAPIGYISFTQE
-265 WAEKNG
+265 WAKKNG
-271 KDWKDYWQSEASDL
+271 KNWKDFWQNEETDL
-285 VHFIG
+285 IHFIG
-290 KDNIVFHCIIFPAM
+290 KDNIVFHCIIFPSM
-304 MKAHGDYIMPANVP
+304 MKAHGDYIMPKNVP

-348 GQQDVLRYALLSSA
+348 DQQDALRYALLSSA

-387 GNFINRVAVLI
+387 GNFINRVTVLTQ
-398 HKYYDG
+398 KYYNG
-404 IVPHPL
+404 IVPQPNEFEQVDKDLYHEMQQIP
-410 TSITT
+410 
-415 KQEKIL
+415 EKIGK
-421 QNLDSIHLDKNKDIE
+421 NLD
-436 IKEVYVNEDVLA
+436 
-448 EINNSAKEIAGFLE
+448 
-462 NYEFRNSLTAL
+462 EFRFRDALTEM
-473 MNLARFGNQYLQTEE
+473 MNLARLGNKYLADEE
-488 PWKTI
+488 PWKVI
-493 KDSPEKAANSLFVGA
+493 KDNPERVKTQMFCALQVAG
-508 QIAVALAQLCEPF
+508 ALAYLCEPF
-521 MPFSSEKLLT
+521 LPFTS
-531 MFNVQKSEWIDVETK
+531 QKMK
-546 SVLIESGH
+546 SGLNLGDKNWYEVLNTPPIPTGH
-554 QINASSLLFS
+554 QINEMPLLFT
-564 KIEDDVIEAQIQKL
+564 KIEDDVIEAQIKKL
-578 ENTKQNNK
+578 ENTKINNQ

-591 ANPMKDEITFD
+591 ANPMKEQISFD

-629 TVDTGV
+629 KVDTGV

-643 IAESFTPEEVIGKQ
+643 IAESFSPEEIIGKQ

-687 LSFVT
+687 LSFVA
-692 PDDSNV
+692 PDEKV

>member
-32 QRRSGKDVAFICGS
+32 QRRLGKDVAFICGS

-68 DKYHEIIKKSF
+68 DKYHGIIKKSF

-86 DEYSRTTSEKH
+86 DEYSRTTSKNH

-116 EMSEQYFDE
+116 EVSEQYFDE
-125 QAGEF
+125 QANEF

-161 PSELINPKSMLSGNV
+161 PTELINPKSMLSGNV
-176 PILKETKNWYL
+176 PVLKETKNWYL

-206 DWKTNVY
+206 DWKPNVY

-230 RDLNWGVPVPLPG
+230 RDLNWGVPVPLPN

-271 KDWKDYWQSEASDL
+271 KNWKDYWQSTDSDL

-290 KDNIVFHCIIFPAM
+290 KDNIVFHCIIFPSM
-304 MKAHGDYIMPANVP
+304 LKAHGDYILPKNVP

-404 IVPHPL
+404 VLPHGDA
-410 TSITT
+410 TT
-415 KQEKIL
+415 PELK
-421 QNLDSIHLDKNKDIE
+421 
-436 IKEVYVNEDVLA
+436 
-448 EINNSAKEIAGFLE
+448 EINKTAKEIAAYLE

-473 MNLARFGNQYLQTEE
+473 MNLSRFGNQFLQTEE

-493 KDSPEKAANSLFVGA
+493 KDQPEKAAQSLFVGA

-521 MPFSSEKLLT
+521 MPFSSEKLLK
-531 MFNVQKSEWIDVETK
+531 MFNVQKSDWSVVESN
-546 SVLIESGH
+546 SVLIEAGH
-554 QINASSLLFS
+554 QINAASLLFS

-578 ENTKQNNK
+578 EKTKENNK

-591 ANPMKDEITFD
+591 AQPMKEQINFD
-602 DFTKID
+602 DFAKID

-622 ADKLLKL
+622 ADKLLKFK
-629 TVDTGV
+629 VDTGV
-635 DVRTVVSG
+635 DIRTVVSG
-643 IAESFTPEEVIGKQ
+643 VAESFSPEELIGKQ

-671 IESQGMLLLT
+671 IESQGMFLLT

>member
-1 MITAALPYANGP
+1 MSKRKMITAALPYANGP

-32 QRRSGKDVAFICGS
+32 QRNTGQEIAFICGS

-60 GVTPQDIV
+60 GITPQDVV

-79 SDLGISF
+79 ADLGISF
-86 DEYSRTTSEKH
+86 DEYSRTTSKKH
-97 YETSQDFFKVLY
+97 YEVSQEFFLNLY
-109 EKGKFTE
+109 NKGKFE
-116 EMSEQYFDE
+116 EEISEQFFDE

-130 LADRYIVGTCPN
+130 LADRYIVGTCPKCN
-142 CGNENAYGDQCE
+142 NENAYGDQCE

-161 PSELINPKSMLSGNV
+161 PTELINPKSMLSGNTPV
-176 PILKETKNWYL
+176 LKETKNWYL

-192 EDFLNEWIIEGHKD
+192 ENFLNEWIIKGHQD
-206 DWKTNVY
+206 DWKPNVY

-230 RDLNWGVPVPLPG
+230 RDLNWGVPVPLPN

-253 DAPIGYISFTKE
+253 DAPIGYISFTQE

-271 KDWKDYWQSEASDL
+271 KNWKDFWQNEETDL
-285 VHFIG
+285 IHFIG
-290 KDNIVFHCIIFPAM
+290 KDNIVFHCIIFPSM
-304 MKAHGDYIMPANVP
+304 MKAHGDYIMPKNVP

-348 GQQDVLRYALLSSA
+348 DQQDALRYALLSSA

-387 GNFINRVAVLI
+387 GNFINRVTVLTQ
-398 HKYYDG
+398 KYYNG
-404 IVPHPL
+404 IVPQPNKFEQVDKDLFHEMQQIP
-410 TSITT
+410 
-415 KQEKIL
+415 EKIGK
-421 QNLDSIHLDKNKDIE
+421 NLD
-436 IKEVYVNEDVLA
+436 
-448 EINNSAKEIAGFLE
+448 
-462 NYEFRNSLTAL
+462 EFRFRDALTEM
-473 MNLARFGNQYLQTEE
+473 MNLARLGNKYLADEE
-488 PWKTI
+488 PWKVI
-493 KDSPEKAANSLFVGA
+493 KDNPERVKTQMFCALQVTG
-508 QIAVALAQLCEPF
+508 ALAYLCEPF
-521 MPFSSEKLLT
+521 LPFTS
-531 MFNVQKSEWIDVETK
+531 QKMK
-546 SVLIESGH
+546 SGLNLGNKNWYKVLNTPPIPTGH
-554 QINASSLLFS
+554 QINEMSLLFS
-564 KIEDDVIEAQIQKL
+564 KIEDDVIEAQIKKL
-578 ENTKQNNK
+578 ENTKINNQ

-591 ANPMKDEITFD
+591 ANPMKEQISFD

-629 TVDTGV
+629 KVDTGV

-643 IAESFTPEEVIGKQ
+643 IAESFSPEEIIGKQ

-692 PDDSNV
+692 PDEKV

>member
-1 MITAALPYANGP
+1 MSKRKMITAALPYANGP

-32 QRRSGKDVAFICGS
+32 QRNTGQEVAFICGS

-60 GVTPQDIV
+60 GITPQDVV

-79 SDLGISF
+79 ADLGISF
-86 DEYSRTTSEKH
+86 DEYSRTTSKKH
-97 YETSQDFFKVLY
+97 YEVSQEFFLNLY
-109 EKGKFTE
+109 NKGKFE
-116 EMSEQYFDE
+116 EEISEQFFDE

-130 LADRYIVGTCPN
+130 LADRYIVGTCPK
-142 CGNENAYGDQCE
+142 CSNENAYGDQCE

-161 PSELINPKSMLSGNV
+161 PTELINPKSMLSGNT

-192 EDFLNEWIIEGHKD
+192 ENFLNEWIIKGHQD
-206 DWKTNVY
+206 DWKPNVY

-230 RDLNWGVPVPLPG
+230 RDLNWGVPVPLPN

-253 DAPIGYISFTKE
+253 DAPIGYISFTQE

-271 KDWKDYWQSEASDL
+271 KNWKDFWQNEETDL
-285 VHFIG
+285 IHFIG
-290 KDNIVFHCIIFPAM
+290 KDNIVFHCIIFPSM
-304 MKAHGDYIMPANVP
+304 MKAHGDYIMPKNVP

-348 GQQDVLRYALLSSA
+348 DQQDALRYALLSSA

-387 GNFINRVAVLI
+387 GNFINRVTVLT
-398 HKYYDG
+398 HKYYNG
-404 IVPHPL
+404 IVPQPNEFEQVDKDLFHEMQQIP
-410 TSITT
+410 
-415 KQEKIL
+415 EKIGK
-421 QNLDSIHLDKNKDIE
+421 NLD
-436 IKEVYVNEDVLA
+436 
-448 EINNSAKEIAGFLE
+448 
-462 NYEFRNSLTAL
+462 EFRFRDALTEM
-473 MNLARFGNQYLQTEE
+473 MNLARLGNKYLADEE
-488 PWKTI
+488 PWKVI
-493 KDSPEKAANSLFVGA
+493 KDNPERVKTQMFCALQVAG
-508 QIAVALAQLCEPF
+508 ALAYLCEPF
-521 MPFSSEKLLT
+521 LPFTS
-531 MFNVQKSEWIDVETK
+531 QKMK
-546 SVLIESGH
+546 SGLNLGNKNWYEILNTPPIPTGH
-554 QINASSLLFS
+554 QINEMPLLFS
-564 KIEDDVIEAQIQKL
+564 KIEDDVIEAQIKKL
-578 ENTKQNNK
+578 ENTKINNQ

-591 ANPMKDEITFD
+591 ANPMKEQISFD

-629 TVDTGV
+629 KVDTGV

-643 IAESFTPEEVIGKQ
+643 IAESFSPEEIIGKQ

-692 PDDSNV
+692 PDEKV

>member
-1 MITAALPYANGP
+1 MSDRKMITAALPYANGP

-32 QRRSGKDVAFICGS
+32 QRRMGKDVAFICGS

-60 GVTPQDIV
+60 GVSPQDIV
-68 DKYHEIIKKSF
+68 DKYHGIIKKSF
-79 SDLGISF
+79 QDLGISF
-86 DEYSRTTSEKH
+86 DEYSRTTSPKH
-97 YETSQDFFKVLY
+97 TQVSQDFFTTLY
-109 EKGKFTE
+109 NKDKFIE
-116 EMSEQYFDE
+116 EVSEQYFDE
-125 QAGEF
+125 QANEF

-154 KCGSTLS
+154 KCGTTLS
-161 PSELINPKSMLSGNV
+161 PSELINPRSMLSGNV

-187 PLNEY
+187 PLNDY

-206 DWKTNVY
+206 DWKPNVY

-219 LNDGLKPRAMT
+219 LTDGLKPRAMT

-243 AEGKVLYVWF
+243 ADGKVLYVWF
-253 DAPIGYISFTKE
+253 DAPIGYISFTQE

-271 KDWKDYWQSEASDL
+271 KNWKDYWQNENSDL
-285 VHFIG
+285 IHFIG

-304 MKAHGDYIMPANVP
+304 MKAHGDYKMPTNVP

-337 VWAHEYVEDFP
+337 VWAHEYVEEFP
-348 GQQDVLRYALLSSA
+348 GQQDVLRYTLLSSA

-404 IVPHPL
+404 VVPAGNENAEELHE
-410 TSITT
+410 ITKAAT
-415 KQEKIL
+415 
-421 QNLDSIHLDKNKDIE
+421 
-436 IKEVYVNEDVLA
+436 EVEN
-448 EINNSAKEIAGFLE
+448 FLE
-462 NYEFRNSLTAL
+462 HYEFRNALTAM
-473 MNLARFGNQYLQTEE
+473 MNLARFGNQFLQIEE

-493 KDSPEKAANSLFVGA
+493 KDNPEKAANSLFIAA
-508 QIAVALAQLCEPF
+508 QIAVGLAQICEPF
-521 MPFSSEKLLT
+521 LPFSAEKLQK
-531 MFNVQKSEWIDVETK
+531 MFNIPQLNWKEIETNK
-546 SVLIESGH
+546 ILIKTGH
-554 QINASSLLFS
+554 QINAAELLFS
-564 KIEDDVIEAQIQKL
+564 KIEDETIEFQIQKL
-578 ENTKQNNK
+578 ENTKESNK
-586 KTNPN
+586 KTNPK
-591 ANPMKDEITFD
+591 ANPMKEEIQFD

-608 LRTATILEAEKVEK
+608 LRTATILTAEKVEK
-622 ADKLLKL
+622 ADKLLKFS
-629 TVDTGV
+629 VDTGV

-643 IAESFTPEEVIGKQ
+643 VAESFTPEECVGKQ

-681 TKPDGK
+681 NNAAGK
-687 LSFVT
+687 LVFVT
-692 PDDSNV
+692 PTETV

>member
-32 QRRSGKDVAFICGS
+32 QRRLGKDVAFICGS

-68 DKYHEIIKKSF
+68 DKYHGIIKKSF

-86 DEYSRTTSEKH
+86 DEYSRTTSKNH

-116 EMSEQYFDE
+116 EVSEQYFDE

-176 PILKETKNWYL
+176 PILKDTKNWYL

-206 DWKTNVY
+206 DWKPNVY

-230 RDLNWGVPVPLPG
+230 RDLNWGVPVPLPN

-271 KDWKDYWQSEASDL
+271 KDWKEYWQSENSDL

-304 MKAHGDYIMPANVP
+304 MKAHGDYIMPKNVP

-404 IVPHPL
+404 VVPQGDVNSP
-410 TSITT
+410 
-415 KQEKIL
+415 EL
-421 QNLDSIHLDKNKDIE
+421 Q
-436 IKEVYVNEDVLA
+436 
-448 EINNSAKEIAGFLE
+448 EINKAAKEISGFLE
-462 NYEFRNSLTAL
+462 NYEFRNALSAL

-493 KDSPEKAANSLFVGA
+493 KDSPEKAAQSLFVGA

-521 MPFSSEKLLT
+521 MPFSSEKLLN
-531 MFNVQKSEWIDVETK
+531 MFNVERVSWNDVENK
-546 SVLIESGH
+546 SVLIETGH
-554 QINASSLLFS
+554 KINEASLLFS
-564 KIEDDVIEAQIQKL
+564 KIEDNVIEAQIQKL
-578 ENTKQNNK
+578 EDTKQNNK

-591 ANPMKDEITFD
+591 AKPMKEEITFD

>member
-1 MITAALPYANGP
+1 MSDRKMITAALPYANGP

-32 QRRSGKDVAFICGS
+32 NRRLGKDVAFICGS

-79 SDLGISF
+79 ADLGISF
-86 DEYSRTTSEKH
+86 DEYSRTTSPKH
-97 YETSQDFFKVLY
+97 KEVSQDFFSTLY
-109 EKGKFTE
+109 HKNKFIE
-116 EMSEQYFDE
+116 EVSEQYFDE
-125 QAGEF
+125 QANEF

-187 PLNEY
+187 PLNDY
-192 EDFLNEWIIEGHKD
+192 ENFLNEWIIEGHKD
-206 DWKTNVY
+206 WKPNVY

-219 LNDGLKPRAMT
+219 LTDGLKPRAMT
-230 RDLNWGVPVPLPG
+230 RDLNWGVPVPLPN

-253 DAPIGYISFTKE
+253 DAPIGYISFTQE

-271 KDWKDYWQSEASDL
+271 KDWKEYWKNENSDL
-285 VHFIG
+285 IHFIG

-304 MKAHGDYIMPANVP
+304 MKAHGEYVMPTNVP

-337 VWAHEYVEDFP
+337 VWAHEYVEEFP
-348 GQQDVLRYALLSSA
+348 GQQDVLRYSLLSSA

-404 IVPHPL
+404 IVPVGN
-410 TSITT
+410 
-415 KQEKIL
+415 E
-421 QNLDSIHLDKNKDIE
+421 NAD
-436 IKEVYVNEDVLA
+436 EV
-448 EINNSAKEIAGFLE
+448 KEITKAATEVETFLE
-462 NYEFRNSLTAL
+462 NYEFRNALTSM
-473 MNLARFGNQYLQTEE
+473 MNLARFGNQYLQIEE

-493 KDSPEKAANSLFVGA
+493 KTDPEKAANSLFIAA
-508 QIAVALAQLCEPF
+508 QIAVGLAQICEPF
-521 MPFSSEKLLT
+521 LPFSAEKLQK
-531 MFNVQKSEWIDVETK
+531 MFNVSQMNWADLKEEKI
-546 SVLIESGH
+546 LIKTGH
-554 QINASSLLFS
+554 QINEASLLFS
-564 KIEDDVIEAQIQKL
+564 KIEDETIEFQIQKL
-578 ENTKQNNK
+578 ENTKESNK
-586 KTNPN
+586 KTNPK
-591 ANPMKDEITFD
+591 ANPMKDEIQFD

-608 LRTATILEAEKVEK
+608 LRTATILTAEKVEK
-622 ADKLLKL
+622 ADKLLKFS
-629 TVDTGV
+629 VDTGV

-643 IAESFTPEEVIGKQ
+643 VAESFTPEECIGKQ

-681 TKPDGK
+681 NNAGGK
-687 LSFVT
+687 LVFVT
-692 PDDSNV
+692 PEQTV

>member
-1 MITAALPYANGP
+1 MSKRKMITAALPYANGP

-32 QRRSGKDVAFICGS
+32 QRNTGQEIAFICGS

-60 GVTPQDIV
+60 GITPQDVV

-79 SDLGISF
+79 ADLGISF
-86 DEYSRTTSEKH
+86 DEYSRTTSKKH
-97 YETSQDFFKVLY
+97 YEVSQEFFLNLY
-109 EKGKFTE
+109 NKDKFE
-116 EMSEQYFDE
+116 EEISEQFFDE

-130 LADRYIVGTCPN
+130 LADRYIVGTCPK
-142 CGNENAYGDQCE
+142 CSNENAYGDQCE

-161 PSELINPKSMLSGNV
+161 PTELINPKSMLSGNT

-192 EDFLNEWIIEGHKD
+192 ENFLNEWIIKGHQD
-206 DWKTNVY
+206 DWKPNVY

-230 RDLNWGVPVPLPG
+230 RDLNWGVPVPLPN

-253 DAPIGYISFTKE
+253 DAPIGYISFTQE
-265 WAEKNG
+265 WAEKND
-271 KDWKDYWQSEASDL
+271 KNWKDFWQNEETDL
-285 VHFIG
+285 IHFIG
-290 KDNIVFHCIIFPAM
+290 KDNIVFHCIIFPSM
-304 MKAHGDYIMPANVP
+304 MKAHGDYIMPKNVP

-348 GQQDVLRYALLSSA
+348 DQQDALRYALLSSA

-387 GNFINRVAVLI
+387 GNFINRVTVLTQ
-398 HKYYDG
+398 KYYNG
-404 IVPHPL
+404 IVPQPNEFEQVDKDLFHEMQQIP
-410 TSITT
+410 
-415 KQEKIL
+415 EKIGK
-421 QNLDSIHLDKNKDIE
+421 NLD
-436 IKEVYVNEDVLA
+436 
-448 EINNSAKEIAGFLE
+448 
-462 NYEFRNSLTAL
+462 EFRFRDALTEM
-473 MNLARFGNQYLQTEE
+473 MNLARLGNKYLADEE
-488 PWKTI
+488 PWKVI
-493 KDSPEKAANSLFVGA
+493 KDNPERVKTQMFCALQVAG
-508 QIAVALAQLCEPF
+508 ALAYLCEPF
-521 MPFSSEKLLT
+521 LPFTS
-531 MFNVQKSEWIDVETK
+531 QKMK
-546 SVLIESGH
+546 SGLNLGNKNWYEVLNTPPIPTGH
-554 QINASSLLFS
+554 QINEMPLLFS
-564 KIEDDVIEAQIQKL
+564 KIEDDVIEAQIKKL
-578 ENTKQNNK
+578 ENTKINNQ

-591 ANPMKDEITFD
+591 ANPMKEQISFD

-629 TVDTGV
+629 KVDTGV

-643 IAESFTPEEVIGKQ
+643 IAESFSPEEIIGKQ

-692 PDDSNV
+692 PDEKV

>member
-1 MITAALPYANGP
+1 MSNRKMITAALPYANGP

-32 QRRSGKDVAFICGS
+32 QRRLGKDVAFICGS

-86 DEYSRTTSEKH
+86 DEYSRTTSANH
-97 YETSQDFFKVLY
+97 RETSQDFFKVLY

-154 KCGSTLS
+154 RCGSTLS

-192 EDFLNEWIIEGHKD
+192 EDFLNKWIIEGHKD
-206 DWKTNVY
+206 DWKPNVY

-230 RDLNWGVPVPLPG
+230 RDLNWGVPVPLPN

-265 WAEKNG
+265 WAEKKG
-271 KDWKDYWQSEASDL
+271 KDWKDYWQSEGSDL

-304 MKAHGDYIMPANVP
+304 MKAHGDFIMPKNVP

-404 IVPHPL
+404 VVP
-410 TSITT
+410 
-415 KQEKIL
+415 EG
-421 QNLDSIHLDKNKDIE
+421 D
-436 IKEVYVNEDVLA
+436 VNAPELA
-448 EINNSAKEIAGFLE
+448 EINKAAKEISGFLE
-462 NYEFRNSLTAL
+462 NYEFRNSLIAL

-493 KDSPEKAANSLFVGA
+493 KDNPEKAAHSLFVGA

-521 MPFSSEKLLT
+521 MPFSSEKLLS
-531 MFNVQKSEWIDVETK
+531 MFNVQKSDWKNVETK
-546 SVLIESGH
+546 SVLIETGH
-554 QINASSLLFS
+554 KINEASLLFS
-564 KIEDDVIEAQIQKL
+564 KIEDDVIEAQIKKL
-578 ENTKQNNK
+578 EDTKQNNK

-591 ANPMKDEITFD
+591 ANPMKDEIQFD
-602 DFTKID
+602 DFAKID

-622 ADKLLKL
+622 ADKLLKFK
-629 TVDTGV
+629 VDTGV
-635 DVRTVVSG
+635 DIRTVVSG
-643 IAESFTPEEVIGKQ
+643 VAESFSPEELIGKQ

-671 IESQGMLLLT
+671 IESQGMFLLT

-692 PDDSNV
+692 PDETV

>member
-1 MITAALPYANGP
+1 MSKRKMITAALPYANGP

-32 QRRSGKDVAFICGS
+32 QRNTGQEIAFICGS

-60 GVTPQDIV
+60 GITPQDVV

-79 SDLGISF
+79 ADLGISF
-86 DEYSRTTSEKH
+86 DEYSRTTSKKH
-97 YETSQDFFKVLY
+97 YEVSQEFFLNLY
-109 EKGKFTE
+109 NKGKFE
-116 EMSEQYFDE
+116 EEISEQFFDE

-130 LADRYIVGTCPN
+130 LADRYIVGTCPK
-142 CGNENAYGDQCE
+142 CSNENAYGDQCE

-161 PSELINPKSMLSGNV
+161 PTELINPKSMLSGNT

-192 EDFLNEWIIEGHKD
+192 ENFLNEWIIKGHQD
-206 DWKTNVY
+206 DWKPNVY

-230 RDLNWGVPVPLPG
+230 RDLNWGVPVPLPN

-253 DAPIGYISFTKE
+253 DAPIGYISFTQE
-265 WAEKNG
+265 WAEKND
-271 KDWKDYWQSEASDL
+271 KNWKDFWQNEETDL
-285 VHFIG
+285 IHFIG
-290 KDNIVFHCIIFPAM
+290 KDNIVFHCIIFPSM
-304 MKAHGDYIMPANVP
+304 MKAHGDYIMPKNVP

-348 GQQDVLRYALLSSA
+348 DQQDALRYALLSSA

-387 GNFINRVAVLI
+387 GNFINRVTVLTQ
-398 HKYYDG
+398 KYYNG
-404 IVPHPL
+404 IVPQPNEFEQVDKDLYHEMQQIP
-410 TSITT
+410 
-415 KQEKIL
+415 EKIGK
-421 QNLDSIHLDKNKDIE
+421 NLD
-436 IKEVYVNEDVLA
+436 
-448 EINNSAKEIAGFLE
+448 
-462 NYEFRNSLTAL
+462 EFRFRDALTEM
-473 MNLARFGNQYLQTEE
+473 MNLARLGNKYLADEE
-488 PWKTI
+488 PWKVI
-493 KDSPEKAANSLFVGA
+493 KDNPERVKTQMFCALQVAG
-508 QIAVALAQLCEPF
+508 ALAYLCEPF
-521 MPFSSEKLLT
+521 LPFTS
-531 MFNVQKSEWIDVETK
+531 QKMK
-546 SVLIESGH
+546 SGLNLENKNWYEVLNTPPIPTGH
-554 QINASSLLFS
+554 QINEMPLLFS
-564 KIEDDVIEAQIQKL
+564 KIEDDVIEAQIKKL
-578 ENTKQNNK
+578 ENTKINNQ

-591 ANPMKDEITFD
+591 ANPMKEQISFD

-629 TVDTGV
+629 KVDTGV

-643 IAESFTPEEVIGKQ
+643 IAESFSPEEIIGKQ

-692 PDDSNV
+692 PDEKV

>member
-32 QRRSGKDVAFICGS
+32 NRRLGKDVAFICGS

-79 SDLGISF
+79 ADLGISF
-86 DEYSRTTSEKH
+86 DEYSRTTSPKH
-97 YETSQDFFKVLY
+97 KEVSQDFFSTLY
-109 EKGKFTE
+109 NKNKFIE
-116 EMSEQYFDE
+116 EVSEQYFDE
-125 QAGEF
+125 QANEF

-187 PLNEY
+187 PLNDY
-192 EDFLNEWIIEGHKD
+192 ENFLNEWIIEGHKD
-206 DWKTNVY
+206 WKPNVY

-219 LNDGLKPRAMT
+219 LTDGLKPRAMT
-230 RDLNWGVPVPLPG
+230 RDLNWGVPVPLPN

-253 DAPIGYISFTKE
+253 DAPIGYVSFTQE

-271 KDWKDYWQSEASDL
+271 KDWKEYWQSENSDL
-285 VHFIG
+285 IHFIG

-304 MKAHGDYIMPANVP
+304 MKAHGDYVMPTNVP

-337 VWAHEYVEDFP
+337 VWAHEYVEEFP
-348 GQQDVLRYALLSSA
+348 GQQDVLRYSLLSSA

-404 IVPHPL
+404 IVPAG
-410 TSITT
+410 
-415 KQEKIL
+415 
-421 QNLDSIHLDKNKDIE
+421 
-436 IKEVYVNEDVLA
+436 NENADEL
-448 EINNSAKEIAGFLE
+448 KEITKAATEVETFLE
-462 NYEFRNSLTAL
+462 NYEFRNALTSM
-473 MNLARFGNQYLQTEE
+473 MNLARFGNQYLQIEE

-493 KDSPEKAANSLFVGA
+493 KTDPEKAANSLFIA
-508 QIAVALAQLCEPF
+508 TQIAVGLAQICEPF
-521 MPFSSEKLLT
+521 LPFSAEKLQK
-531 MFNVQKSEWIDVETK
+531 MFNVSQMNWADLKEEKI
-546 SVLIESGH
+546 LIKTGH
-554 QINASSLLFS
+554 QINEASLLFS
-564 KIEDDVIEAQIQKL
+564 KIEDETIEFQIQKL
-578 ENTKQNNK
+578 ENTKESNK
-586 KTNPN
+586 KTNPK
-591 ANPMKDEITFD
+591 ANPMKDEIQFD

-608 LRTATILEAEKVEK
+608 LRAATILTAEKVEK
-622 ADKLLKL
+622 ADKLLKFS
-629 TVDTGV
+629 VDTGV

-643 IAESFTPEEVIGKQ
+643 VAESFTPEECIGKQ

-681 TKPDGK
+681 NNAEGK
-687 LSFVT
+687 LVFVT
-692 PDDSNV
+692 PEQTV

>member
-1 MITAALPYANGP
+1 MSKRKMITAALPYANGP

-32 QRRSGKDVAFICGS
+32 QRNTGQEIAFICGS

-60 GVTPQDIV
+60 GITPQDVV

-79 SDLGISF
+79 ADLGISF
-86 DEYSRTTSEKH
+86 DEYSRTTSKKH
-97 YETSQDFFKVLY
+97 YEVSQEFFLNLY
-109 EKGKFTE
+109 NKGKFE
-116 EMSEQYFDE
+116 EEISEQFFDE

-130 LADRYIVGTCPN
+130 LADRYIVGTCPK
-142 CGNENAYGDQCE
+142 CSNENAYGDQCE

-161 PSELINPKSMLSGNV
+161 PTELINPKSMLSGNT

-192 EDFLNEWIIEGHKD
+192 ENFLNEWIIKGHQD
-206 DWKTNVY
+206 DWKPNVY

-230 RDLNWGVPVPLPG
+230 RDLNWGVPVPLPN

-253 DAPIGYISFTKE
+253 DAPIGYISFTQE

-271 KDWKDYWQSEASDL
+271 KNWKDFWQNEETDL
-285 VHFIG
+285 IHFIG
-290 KDNIVFHCIIFPAM
+290 KDNIVFHCIIFPSM
-304 MKAHGDYIMPANVP
+304 MKAHGDYIMPKNVP

-348 GQQDVLRYALLSSA
+348 DQQDALRYALLSSA

-387 GNFINRVAVLI
+387 GNFINRVTVLTQ
-398 HKYYDG
+398 KYYNG
-404 IVPHPL
+404 IVPQPNEFEQVDKDLFHEMQQIP
-410 TSITT
+410 
-415 KQEKIL
+415 EKIGK
-421 QNLDSIHLDKNKDIE
+421 NLD
-436 IKEVYVNEDVLA
+436 
-448 EINNSAKEIAGFLE
+448 
-462 NYEFRNSLTAL
+462 EFRFRDALTEM
-473 MNLARFGNQYLQTEE
+473 MNLARLGNKYLADEE
-488 PWKTI
+488 PWKVI
-493 KDSPEKAANSLFVGA
+493 KDNPKRVKTQMFCALQVAG
-508 QIAVALAQLCEPF
+508 ALAYLCEPF
-521 MPFSSEKLLT
+521 LPFTS
-531 MFNVQKSEWIDVETK
+531 QKMK
-546 SVLIESGH
+546 SGLNLGNKNWYEVLNTPPIPTGH
-554 QINASSLLFS
+554 QINEMPLLFS
-564 KIEDDVIEAQIQKL
+564 KIEDDVIEAQIKKL
-578 ENTKQNNK
+578 ENTKINNQ

-591 ANPMKDEITFD
+591 ANPMKEQISFD

-629 TVDTGV
+629 KVDTGV

-643 IAESFTPEEVIGKQ
+643 IAESFSPEEIIGKQ

-692 PDDSNV
+692 PDEKV

>member
-1 MITAALPYANGP
+1 
-13 VHIGHL
+13 
-19 AGVYIPA
+19 
-26 DVYARF
+26 
-32 QRRSGKDVAFICGS
+32 
-46 DEHGIPITIRAKKE
+46 
-60 GVTPQDIV
+60 
-68 DKYHEIIKKSF
+68 
-79 SDLGISF
+79 
-86 DEYSRTTSEKH
+86 
-97 YETSQDFFKVLY
+97 
-109 EKGKFTE
+109 
-116 EMSEQYFDE
+116 
-125 QAGEF
+125 
-130 LADRYIVGTCPN
+130 
-142 CGNENAYGDQCE
+142 
-154 KCGSTLS
+154 
-161 PSELINPKSMLSGNV
+161 
-176 PILKETKNWYL
+176 
-187 PLNEY
+187 
-192 EDFLNEWIIEGHKD
+192 
-206 DWKTNVY
+206 
-213 GQVKSW
+213 
-219 LNDGLKPRAMT
+219 MT
-230 RDLNWGVPVPLPG
+230 RDLNWGVPVPLPN
-243 AEGKVLYVWF
+243 ADGKVLYVWF

-265 WAEKNG
+265 WATKNG
-271 KDWKDYWQSEASDL
+271 KDWKDYWQSENSDL

-304 MKAHGDYIMPANVP
+304 MKAHGDFNMPKNVP

-404 IVPHPL
+404 IVP
-410 TSITT
+410 
-415 KQEKIL
+415 KG
-421 QNLDSIHLDKNKDIE
+421 DINTPE
-436 IKEVYVNEDVLA
+436 LA
-448 EINNSAKEIAGFLE
+448 EINKSAKEISGFLE

-493 KDSPEKAANSLFVGA
+493 KDNPEKAAHSLFVGA

-531 MFNVQKSEWIDVETK
+531 MFNVQKSDWKDVETK
-546 SVLIESGH
+546 SVLVETGH
-554 QINASSLLFS
+554 KINEASLLFS

-578 ENTKQNNK
+578 VDTKQNNK

-591 ANPMKDEITFD
+591 ANPMKEEIQFD
-602 DFTKID
+602 DFAKID
-608 LRTATILEAEKVEK
+608 LRTATILTAEKVEK
-622 ADKLLKL
+622 ADKLLKF

-643 IAESFTPEEVIGKQ
+643 VAESFSPEELIGKQ

-671 IESQGMLLLT
+671 IESQGMFLLT

>member
-1 MITAALPYANGP
+1 MSDRKMITAALPYANGP

-32 QRRSGKDVAFICGS
+32 QRRLGKDVAFICGS

-60 GVTPQDIV
+60 GVSPHDIV
-68 DKYHEIIKKSF
+68 DKYHGIIKKSF
-79 SDLGISF
+79 QDLGISF
-86 DEYSRTTSEKH
+86 DEYSRTTSPKH
-97 YETSQDFFKVLY
+97 TQVSQDFFTTLY
-109 EKGKFTE
+109 NKDKFIE
-116 EMSEQYFDE
+116 EVSEQYFDE
-125 QAGEF
+125 QANEF

-154 KCGSTLS
+154 KCGTTLS
-161 PSELINPKSMLSGNV
+161 PSELINPRSMLSGNV

-187 PLNEY
+187 PLNDY
-192 EDFLNEWIIEGHKD
+192 EDFLNEWIIEGHKE
-206 DWKTNVY
+206 DWKPNVY

-219 LNDGLKPRAMT
+219 LTDGLKPRAMT

-243 AEGKVLYVWF
+243 ADGKVLYVWF
-253 DAPIGYISFTKE
+253 DAPIGYISFTQE

-271 KDWKDYWQSEASDL
+271 KNWKDYWQNENSDL

-304 MKAHGDYIMPANVP
+304 MKAHGDYKMPTNVP

-337 VWAHEYVEDFP
+337 VWAHEYVEEFP
-348 GQQDVLRYALLSSA
+348 GQQDVLRYTLLSSA

-404 IVPHPL
+404 VVPAGNENAEELHE
-410 TSITT
+410 ITKAST
-415 KQEKIL
+415 
-421 QNLDSIHLDKNKDIE
+421 
-436 IKEVYVNEDVLA
+436 EVEN
-448 EINNSAKEIAGFLE
+448 FLE
-462 NYEFRNSLTAL
+462 HYEFRNALTAM
-473 MNLARFGNQYLQTEE
+473 MNLARFGNQFLQIEE

-493 KDSPEKAANSLFVGA
+493 KDNPEKAANSLFIAA
-508 QIAVALAQLCEPF
+508 QIAVGLAQICEPF
-521 MPFSSEKLLT
+521 LPFSAEKLQK
-531 MFNVQKSEWIDVETK
+531 MFNIPQLNWKEIKTNK
-546 SVLIESGH
+546 ILIKTGH
-554 QINASSLLFS
+554 QINAAELLFS
-564 KIEDDVIEAQIQKL
+564 KIEDETIEFQIQKL
-578 ENTKQNNK
+578 ENTKESNK
-586 KTNPN
+586 KTNPK
-591 ANPMKDEITFD
+591 ANPMKEEIQFD

-608 LRTATILEAEKVEK
+608 LRTATILTAEKVEK
-622 ADKLLKL
+622 ADKLLKFS
-629 TVDTGV
+629 VDTGV

-643 IAESFTPEEVIGKQ
+643 VAESFTPEECVGKQ

-681 TKPDGK
+681 NNAEGK
-687 LSFVT
+687 LVFVT
-692 PDDSNV
+692 PTETV

>member
-1 MITAALPYANGP
+1 MSKRKMITAALPYANGP

-32 QRRSGKDVAFICGS
+32 QRNTGQEVAFICGS

-60 GVTPQDIV
+60 GITPQDVV

-79 SDLGISF
+79 ADLGISF
-86 DEYSRTTSEKH
+86 DEYSRTTSKKH
-97 YETSQDFFKVLY
+97 YEVSQEFFLNLY
-109 EKGKFTE
+109 NKGKFE
-116 EMSEQYFDE
+116 EEISEQFFDE

-130 LADRYIVGTCPN
+130 LADRYIVGTCPK
-142 CGNENAYGDQCE
+142 CSNENAYGDQCE

-161 PSELINPKSMLSGNV
+161 PTELINPKSMLSGNT

-187 PLNEY
+187 PLNAY
-192 EDFLNEWIIEGHKD
+192 ENFLNEWIIKGHQD
-206 DWKTNVY
+206 DWKPNVY

-230 RDLNWGVPVPLPG
+230 RDLNWGVPVPLPN

-253 DAPIGYISFTKE
+253 DAPIGYISFTQE
-265 WAEKNG
+265 WAKKNG
-271 KDWKDYWQSEASDL
+271 KNWKDFWQNEETNL
-285 VHFIG
+285 IHFIG
-290 KDNIVFHCIIFPAM
+290 KDNIVFHCIIFPSM
-304 MKAHGDYIMPANVP
+304 MKAHGDYIMPKNVP

-348 GQQDVLRYALLSSA
+348 DQQDALRYALLSSA

-387 GNFINRVAVLI
+387 GNFINRVTVLTQ
-398 HKYYDG
+398 KYYNG
-404 IVPHPL
+404 IVPQPNEFEQVDKDLYHEMQQIP
-410 TSITT
+410 
-415 KQEKIL
+415 EKIGK
-421 QNLDSIHLDKNKDIE
+421 NLD
-436 IKEVYVNEDVLA
+436 
-448 EINNSAKEIAGFLE
+448 
-462 NYEFRNSLTAL
+462 EFRFRDALTEM
-473 MNLARFGNQYLQTEE
+473 MNLARLGNKYLADEE
-488 PWKTI
+488 PWKVI
-493 KDSPEKAANSLFVGA
+493 KDNPERVKTQMFCALQVAG
-508 QIAVALAQLCEPF
+508 ALAYLCEPF
-521 MPFSSEKLLT
+521 LPFTS
-531 MFNVQKSEWIDVETK
+531 QKMK
-546 SVLIESGH
+546 SGLNLGNKNWYEVLNTPPIPTGH
-554 QINASSLLFS
+554 QINEMPLLFS
-564 KIEDDVIEAQIQKL
+564 KIEDDVIEAQIKKL
-578 ENTKQNNK
+578 ENTKINNQ

-591 ANPMKDEITFD
+591 ANPMKEQISFD

-629 TVDTGV
+629 KVDTGV

-643 IAESFTPEEVIGKQ
+643 IAESFSPEEIIGKQ

-692 PDDSNV
+692 PDEKV

>member
-1 MITAALPYANGP
+1 MSNRKMITAALPYANGP

-86 DEYSRTTSEKH
+86 DEYSRTTSKKH
-97 YETSQDFFKVLY
+97 YETSQDFFKTLY

-116 EMSEQYFDE
+116 EVSEQYFDE
-125 QAGEF
+125 QANEF

-154 KCGSTLS
+154 KCGTTLS

-206 DWKTNVY
+206 DWKPNVY

-230 RDLNWGVPVPLPG
+230 RDLNWGVPVPLPN

-253 DAPIGYISFTKE
+253 DAPIGYISFTQE

-271 KDWKDYWQSEASDL
+271 KNWKDYWQSEDSDL
-285 VHFIG
+285 IHFIG

-304 MKAHGDYIMPANVP
+304 MKAHGDYIMPKNVP

-398 HKYYDG
+398 HKYYNG
-404 IVPHPL
+404 VVPQGDQNSP
-410 TSITT
+410 
-415 KQEKIL
+415 EL
-421 QNLDSIHLDKNKDIE
+421 Q
-436 IKEVYVNEDVLA
+436 
-448 EINNSAKEIAGFLE
+448 EINKSAKEISGFLE
-462 NYEFRNSLTAL
+462 NYEFRNALTAL

-493 KDSPEKAANSLFVGA
+493 KDNPEKAAHSLFVGA

-531 MFNVQKSEWIDVETK
+531 MFNVQKLSWSDVETK

-554 QINASSLLFS
+554 TIDEASLLFS

-591 ANPMKDEITFD
+591 AKPMKEEITFD

-622 ADKLLKL
+622 ADKLLKF

-643 IAESFTPEEVIGKQ
+643 VAESFTPEELIGKQ

>member
-1 MITAALPYANGP
+1 MSERKMITAALPYANGP

-19 AGVYIPA
+19 AGVYVPS

-32 QRRSGKDVAFICGS
+32 QRRLGRDVAFICGS

-60 GVTPQDIV
+60 GVTPQAVV
-68 DKYHEIIKKSF
+68 DKYHEIIKQSF

-86 DEYSRTTSEKH
+86 DEYSRTTSKKH
-97 YETSQDFFKVLY
+97 YENSQDFFTTLY
-109 EKGKFTE
+109 NKGKFTE
-116 EMSEQYFDE
+116 ELSEQYFDE

-176 PILKETKNWYL
+176 PVLKETKNWYL
-187 PLNEY
+187 PLNDY
-192 EDFLNEWIIEGHKD
+192 ENFLNEWIIDGHKD
-206 DWKTNVY
+206 DWKPNVY

-230 RDLNWGVPVPLPG
+230 RDLNWGVPVPLPE
-243 AEGKVLYVWF
+243 ADGKVLYVWF
-253 DAPIGYISFTKE
+253 DAPIGYISFTQE

-271 KDWKDYWQSEASDL
+271 KDWKDYWQNENSDL
-285 VHFIG
+285 IHFIG

-304 MKAHGDYIMPANVP
+304 MKAHGNYVMPKNVP

-337 VWAHEYVEDFP
+337 VWAHEYVEEFP

-398 HKYYDG
+398 HKYYNG
-404 IVPHPL
+404 VVPEGDANAAEL
-410 TSITT
+410 
-415 KQEKIL
+415 QE
-421 QNLDSIHLDKNKDIE
+421 IE
-436 IKEVYVNEDVLA
+436 
-448 EINNSAKEIAGFLE
+448 NSAKEIETFLE
-462 NYEFRNSLTAL
+462 NFEFRNALSAL

-493 KDSPEKAANSLFVGA
+493 KEHPEKTAQSLFVSA
-508 QIAVALAQLCEPF
+508 QIAVALGQLCEPF
-521 MPFSSEKLLT
+521 MPFTSEKLLK
-531 MFNVQKSEWIDVETK
+531 MFNAEKKNWNDISGVV
-546 SVLIESGH
+546 IESGH
-554 QINASSLLFS
+554 QIDEATLLFS

-578 ENTKQNNK
+578 ENTKQSNK

-591 ANPMKDEITFD
+591 ANPMKEEITYD
-602 DFTKID
+602 DFSKMD

-622 ADKLLKL
+622 ADKLLKFK
-629 TVDTGV
+629 VDTGI

-643 IAESFTPEEVIGKQ
+643 IAESFTPEECVGKQ
-657 VMILLNLAPRKIRG
+657 VMILANLAPRKIRG

-687 LSFVT
+687 LTFMT
-692 PDDSNV
+692 PEVKV
-698 ENGIEI
+698 ENGIEVN
-704 G
+704 

>member
-32 QRRSGKDVAFICGS
+32 QRRLGKDVAFICGS

-79 SDLGISF
+79 ADLGISF
-86 DEYSRTTSEKH
+86 DEYSRTTSKKH

-116 EMSEQYFDE
+116 EISEQYFDE

-206 DWKTNVY
+206 DWKPNVY

-230 RDLNWGVPVPLPG
+230 RDLNWGVPVPLPN

-271 KDWKDYWQSEASDL
+271 KDWKDYWQNENSDL

-290 KDNIVFHCIIFPAM
+290 KDNIVFHCIIFPSM

-374 FQTKNNSELVGIF
+374 FQTKNNSELVNIF

-398 HKYYDG
+398 NKFFEG
-404 IVPHPL
+404 KVPEGDINASEL
-410 TSITT
+410 EQIGKSATEIR
-415 KQEKIL
+415 
-421 QNLDSIHLDKNKDIE
+421 NYLD
-436 IKEVYVNEDVLA
+436 
-448 EINNSAKEIAGFLE
+448 
-462 NYEFRNSLTAL
+462 NYEFRNALTAF
-473 MNLARFGNQYLQTEE
+473 MNLARFGNGYLQNEE
-488 PWKTI
+488 PWKTFEN
-493 KDSPEKAANSLFVGA
+493 DVEKTKNTLFIGA
-508 QIAVALAQLCEPF
+508 QIAVALGNLAEPF
-521 MPFSSEKLLT
+521 LPFTAQKIYDI
-531 MFNVQKSEWIDVETK
+531 FNVSQSDWTTVENSK
-546 SVLIESGH
+546 VLIEAGH
-554 QINASSLLFS
+554 KIVEKAPLIYS
-564 KIEDDVIEAQIQKL
+564 KIEDSVIDTQVQKL

-591 ANPMKDEITFD
+591 ANPMKEEITFD

-643 IAESFTPEEVIGKQ
+643 IAESFTPEELIGKQ

>member
-1 MITAALPYANGP
+1 MQKIRQQYMSNRKMITAALPYANGP

-32 QRRSGKDVAFICGS
+32 QRRLGKDVAFICGS

-86 DEYSRTTSEKH
+86 DEYSRTTSPKH
-97 YETSQDFFKVLY
+97 REVSQDFFTTLY
-109 EKGKFTE
+109 NKDKFIE
-116 EMSEQYFDE
+116 ETSEQYFDE
-125 QAGEF
+125 QANEF

-187 PLNEY
+187 PLNDY
-192 EDFLNEWIIEGHKD
+192 EDFLNKWIIEGHKD
-206 DWKTNVY
+206 DWKPNVY

-219 LNDGLKPRAMT
+219 LTDGLKPRAMT
-230 RDLNWGVPVPLPG
+230 RDLNWGVPVPLPN
-243 AEGKVLYVWF
+243 ADGKVLYVWF
-253 DAPIGYISFTKE
+253 DAPIGYISFTQE

-271 KDWKDYWQSEASDL
+271 KDWKDYWQNENSDL

-304 MKAHGDYIMPANVP
+304 MKAHGDYMMPTNVP

-337 VWAHEYVEDFP
+337 VWAHEYVEEFP
-348 GQQDVLRYALLSSA
+348 GQQDVLRYSLLSSA

-374 FQTKNNSELVGIF
+374 FQTKNNSELVGIY

-398 HKYYDG
+398 HKYYNG
-404 IVPHPL
+404 IVPSGDENTEEL
-410 TSITT
+410 NEITKAAT
-415 KQEKIL
+415 
-421 QNLDSIHLDKNKDIE
+421 
-436 IKEVYVNEDVLA
+436 EVEN
-448 EINNSAKEIAGFLE
+448 FLE
-462 NYEFRNSLTAL
+462 HYEFRNALTAM
-473 MNLARFGNQYLQTEE
+473 MNLARFGNQYLQIEE

-493 KDSPEKAANSLFVGA
+493 KDHPEKAANSLFVAA
-508 QIAVALAQLCEPF
+508 QIAVGLAQICEPF
-521 MPFSSEKLLT
+521 LPFSAGKLQK
-531 MFNVQKSEWIDVETK
+531 MFNVSQLTWKQIKDEK
-546 SVLIESGH
+546 VLIKTGH
-554 QINASSLLFS
+554 QINPAELLFS
-564 KIEDDVIEAQIQKL
+564 KIEDETIEFQIQKL
-578 ENTKQNNK
+578 ENTKESNK
-586 KTNPN
+586 KTNPK
-591 ANPMKDEITFD
+591 ANPMKDEIQFD

-608 LRTATILEAEKVEK
+608 LRTATILTAEKVEK
-622 ADKLLKL
+622 ADKLLKFS
-629 TVDTGV
+629 VDTGV

-643 IAESFTPEEVIGKQ
+643 VAESFTPEECIGKQ

-681 TKPDGK
+681 NNAEGK
-687 LSFVT
+687 LVFVT
-692 PDDSNV
+692 PTETV

>member
-1 MITAALPYANGP
+1 MSKRKMITAALPYANGP

-32 QRRSGKDVAFICGS
+32 QRNTGQEVAFICGS

-60 GVTPQDIV
+60 GITPQDVV

-79 SDLGISF
+79 ADLGISF
-86 DEYSRTTSEKH
+86 DEYSRTTSKKH
-97 YETSQDFFKVLY
+97 YEVSQEFFLNLY
-109 EKGKFTE
+109 NKGKFE
-116 EMSEQYFDE
+116 EEISEQFFDE

-130 LADRYIVGTCPN
+130 LADRYIVGTCPK
-142 CGNENAYGDQCE
+142 CSNENAYGDQCE

-161 PSELINPKSMLSGNV
+161 PTELINPKSMLSGNT
-176 PILKETKNWYL
+176 PILKGTKNWYL

-192 EDFLNEWIIEGHKD
+192 ENFLNEWIIKGHQD
-206 DWKTNVY
+206 DWKPNVY

-230 RDLNWGVPVPLPG
+230 RDLNWGVPVPLPN

-253 DAPIGYISFTKE
+253 DAPIGYISFTQE

-271 KDWKDYWQSEASDL
+271 KNWKDFWQNEETDL
-285 VHFIG
+285 IHFIG
-290 KDNIVFHCIIFPAM
+290 KDNIVFHCIIFPSM
-304 MKAHGDYIMPANVP
+304 MKAHGDYIMPKNVP

-348 GQQDVLRYALLSSA
+348 DQQDTLRYALLSSA

-387 GNFINRVAVLI
+387 GNFINRVTVLTQ
-398 HKYYDG
+398 KYYNG
-404 IVPHPL
+404 IVPQPNEFEQVDKDLYHEMQQIPD
-410 TSITT
+410 
-415 KQEKIL
+415 KIGN
-421 QNLDSIHLDKNKDIE
+421 NLD
-436 IKEVYVNEDVLA
+436 
-448 EINNSAKEIAGFLE
+448 
-462 NYEFRNSLTAL
+462 EFRFRDALTEM
-473 MNLARFGNQYLQTEE
+473 MNLARLGNKYLADEE
-488 PWKTI
+488 PWKVI
-493 KDSPEKAANSLFVGA
+493 KDNPERVKTQMFCALQVAG
-508 QIAVALAQLCEPF
+508 ALAYLCEPF
-521 MPFSSEKLLT
+521 LPFTS
-531 MFNVQKSEWIDVETK
+531 QKMK
-546 SVLIESGH
+546 SGLNLGDKNWYEVLNTPPIPTGH
-554 QINASSLLFS
+554 QINEMPLLFS
-564 KIEDDVIEAQIQKL
+564 KIEDDVIEAQIKKL
-578 ENTKQNNK
+578 ENTKINNQ

-591 ANPMKDEITFD
+591 ANPMKEQISFD

-629 TVDTGV
+629 KVDTGV

-643 IAESFTPEEVIGKQ
+643 IAESFSPEEIIGKQ

-692 PDDSNV
+692 PDEKV

>member
-32 QRRSGKDVAFICGS
+32 NRRLGKDVAFICGS

-79 SDLGISF
+79 ADLGISF
-86 DEYSRTTSEKH
+86 DEYSRTTSPKH
-97 YETSQDFFKVLY
+97 KEVSQDFFSTLY
-109 EKGKFTE
+109 NKNKFIE
-116 EMSEQYFDE
+116 EVSEQYFDE
-125 QAGEF
+125 QANEF

-187 PLNEY
+187 PLNDY
-192 EDFLNEWIIEGHKD
+192 ENFLNEWIIEGHKD
-206 DWKTNVY
+206 WKPNVY

-219 LNDGLKPRAMT
+219 LTDGLKPRAMT
-230 RDLNWGVPVPLPG
+230 RDLNWGVPVPLPN

-253 DAPIGYISFTKE
+253 DAPIGYISFTQE

-271 KDWKDYWQSEASDL
+271 KDWKEYWKNENSDL
-285 VHFIG
+285 IHFIG

-304 MKAHGDYIMPANVP
+304 MKAHGDYVMPTNVP

-337 VWAHEYVEDFP
+337 VWAHEYVEEFP
-348 GQQDVLRYALLSSA
+348 GQQDVLRYSLLSSA

-398 HKYYDG
+398 HKYYYG
-404 IVPHPL
+404 IVPAG
-410 TSITT
+410 
-415 KQEKIL
+415 
-421 QNLDSIHLDKNKDIE
+421 
-436 IKEVYVNEDVLA
+436 NENADEL
-448 EINNSAKEIAGFLE
+448 KEITKAATEVETFLE
-462 NYEFRNSLTAL
+462 NYEFRNALTSM
-473 MNLARFGNQYLQTEE
+473 MNLARFGNQYLQIEE

-493 KDSPEKAANSLFVGA
+493 KTDPEKAANSLFIAA
-508 QIAVALAQLCEPF
+508 QIAVGLAQICEPF
-521 MPFSSEKLLT
+521 LPFSAEKLQK
-531 MFNVQKSEWIDVETK
+531 MFNVSQMNWADLKEEKI
-546 SVLIESGH
+546 LIKTGH
-554 QINASSLLFS
+554 QINEASLLFS
-564 KIEDDVIEAQIQKL
+564 KIEDETIEFQIQKL
-578 ENTKQNNK
+578 ENTKESNK
-586 KTNPN
+586 KTNPK
-591 ANPMKDEITFD
+591 ANPMKDEIQFD

-608 LRTATILEAEKVEK
+608 LRTATILTAEKVEK
-622 ADKLLKL
+622 ADKLLKFS
-629 TVDTGV
+629 VDTGV

-643 IAESFTPEEVIGKQ
+643 VAESFTPEECIGKQ

-681 TKPDGK
+681 NNAEGK
-687 LSFVT
+687 LVFVT
-692 PDDSNV
+692 PEQTV

>member
-32 QRRSGKDVAFICGS
+32 QRRSGKNVAFICGS
-46 DEHGIPITIRAKKE
+46 DEHRIPITIRAKKE

-86 DEYSRTTSEKH
+86 DEYSRTTSANH
-97 YETSQDFFKVLY
+97 RETSQDFFKVLY

-125 QAGEF
+125 QANEF

-142 CGNENAYGDQCE
+142 CGNDNAYGDQCE

-206 DWKTNVY
+206 DWKPNVY

-230 RDLNWGVPVPLPG
+230 RDLNWGVPVPLPN
-243 AEGKVLYVWF
+243 ADGKVLYVWF

-265 WAEKNG
+265 WAAKNG
-271 KDWKDYWQSEASDL
+271 KDWKDYWKSENSDL

-304 MKAHGDYIMPANVP
+304 MKAHGDFNMPKNVP

-404 IVPHPL
+404 IVPQ
-410 TSITT
+410 S
-415 KQEKIL
+415 
-421 QNLDSIHLDKNKDIE
+421 D
-436 IKEVYVNEDVLA
+436 VNAPELA
-448 EINNSAKEIAGFLE
+448 EINKAAKEIAGFLE

-493 KDSPEKAANSLFVGA
+493 KDNPEKAANSLFVGA

-521 MPFSSEKLLT
+521 MPFSSEKLLNT
-531 MFNVQKSEWIDVETK
+531 FNVQKSDWKDVETK
-546 SVLIESGH
+546 SVLIETGH
-554 QINASSLLFS
+554 KINEASLLFS

-578 ENTKQNNK
+578 EDTKQNNK

-602 DFTKID
+602 DFMKID
-608 LRTATILEAEKVEK
+608 LRTATITEAEKVEK

-692 PDDSNV
+692 PDDSTV

>member
-1 MITAALPYANGP
+1 MSNRKMITAALPYANGP

-79 SDLGISF
+79 ADLGISF
-86 DEYSRTTSEKH
+86 DEYSRTTSKSH

-142 CGNENAYGDQCE
+142 CGNDNAYGDQCE

-176 PILKETKNWYL
+176 PVLKETKNWYL

-192 EDFLNEWIIEGHKD
+192 ENFLNEWILEGHKN
-206 DWKTNVY
+206 DWKPNVY

-271 KDWKDYWQSEASDL
+271 KNWKDYWQSEESDL

-290 KDNIVFHCIIFPAM
+290 KDNIVFHCIIFPSM
-304 MKAHGDYIMPANVP
+304 MKAHGDYIMPKNVP

-398 HKYYDG
+398 HKYYNG
-404 IVPHPL
+404 VVP
-410 TSITT
+410 
-415 KQEKIL
+415 QG
-421 QNLDSIHLDKNKDIE
+421 D
-436 IKEVYVNEDVLA
+436 VNSPELN
-448 EINNSAKEIAGFLE
+448 EINKAAKEIAGYLE
-462 NYEFRNSLTAL
+462 NYEFRNALTAL

-493 KDSPEKAANSLFVGA
+493 KDNPEKAAHSLFVGA
-508 QIAVALAQLCEPF
+508 QLAVALAQLCEPF
-521 MPFSSEKLLT
+521 MPFSSEKLLK
-531 MFNVQKSEWIDVETK
+531 MFNTEKLEWNTLETK
-546 SVLIESGH
+546 SVFIETGH
-554 QINASSLLFS
+554 QINEASLLFS
-564 KIEDDVIEAQIQKL
+564 KIEDNVIDAQIEKL
-578 ENTKQNNK
+578 EQTKQNNK

-591 ANPMKDEITFD
+591 ANPMKEQITFD

-643 IAESFTPEEVIGKQ
+643 IAESFSPEDVIGKQ

-681 TKPDGK
+681 TKPDGN

-692 PDDSNV
+692 PDDSV